1 MRGFVHILEI
11 MIMGLV
17 LFMLLSQFSL
27 PSFASNWERARLK
40 LLGWDVLFTLDSS
53 GINWLNSSEV
63 EQELE
68 RLLPENVVY
77 NLTIF
82 APPPEIHI
90 CGDLADE
97 IEGIVEV
104 NGVKINLTTA
114 GKCQVNISRRDF
126 STIPTILVKDFSSS
140 DNLPGFLEWAGKS
153 QGNATWNISPT
164 DPEWLIY
171 LWFHAIENETGQT
184 WPEPW
189 NFSFKSNVS
198 GDKAILA
205 FRDGQAGLVISGSRV
220 WIPENGCK
228 GKRELLAS
236 LILWLA
242 PDSFSLGE
250 PVLVKPVRLVYL
262 TAVDR
267 EFFQPLRIE
276 LRLGYRY

>member
-53 GINWLNSSEV
+53 GINWLNSSEL

-104 NGVKINLTTA
+104 
-114 GKCQVNISRRDF
+114 
-126 STIPTILVKDFSSS
+126 
-140 DNLPGFLEWAGKS
+140 
-153 QGNATWNISPT
+153 
-164 DPEWLIY
+164 
-171 LWFHAIENETGQT
+171 
-184 WPEPW
+184 
-189 NFSFKSNVS
+189 
-198 GDKAILA
+198 
-205 FRDGQAGLVISGSRV
+205 
-220 WIPENGCK
+220 
-228 GKRELLAS
+228 
-236 LILWLA
+236 
-242 PDSFSLGE
+242 
-250 PVLVKPVRLVYL
+250 
-262 TAVDR
+262 
-267 EFFQPLRIE
+267 
-276 LRLGYRY
+276 